1 MVGVG
6 FTLHHHLQAL
16 ATSSPNISGWQPH
29 FTCLQ
34 SHTPIMSGTPPLTL
48 PSHDEHKLTNPTAP
62 TDQDSHMT
70 SSPPAALLSPTESQS
85 QSQTL
90 PNMPTA
96 ASGAHLANSNGKRPH
111 GALQNGGEE
120 DEAVETMPNASR
132 SNMPVQTHASS
143 GYRWTR
149 AEDEPGYA
157 WTNKK
162 ALDEMG
168 RAWDLLAHKDIAV
181 KGKSSH
187 VLRLSTSWTTELTM
201 ILM

>member
-1 MVGVG
+1 
-6 FTLHHHLQAL
+6 
-16 ATSSPNISGWQPH
+16 
-29 FTCLQ
+29 
-34 SHTPIMSGTPPLTL
+34 MSGTLPLHH
-48 PSHDEHKLTNPTAP
+48 PSHVEQQTYKPPAP

-70 SSPPAALLSPTESQS
+70 SSPPAALLSPTESLS

-96 ASGAHLANSNGKRPH
+96 ASGAHVANSNGKRPH

-120 DEAVETMPNASR
+120 DEAVETMPNAGR
-132 SNMPVQTHASS
+132 SNMPVQTHAGS

-168 RAWDLLAHKDIAV
+168 RAWDSLAHKDLAV
-181 KGKSSH
+181 KGKSRHGLTSASGATKLTVIH
-187 VLRLSTSWTTELTM
+187 IQAVMVIRSSLRRGSPRCLQA
-201 ILM
+201 